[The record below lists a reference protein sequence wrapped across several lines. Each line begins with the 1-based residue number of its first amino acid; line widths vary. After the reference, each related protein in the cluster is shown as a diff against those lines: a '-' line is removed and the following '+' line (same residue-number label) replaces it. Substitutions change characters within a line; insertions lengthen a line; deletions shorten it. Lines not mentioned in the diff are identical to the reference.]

1 MSVVQPL
8 TSAKFITYAGKNA
21 LPYPWIPFSFG
32 NESAVQYLKIDNIPK
47 EILQQFREWIFQ
59 IWHKQHGKEEMNQ
72 QQAGFTGC
80 VNVSEL

>member
-47 EILQQFREWIFQ
+47 EILQQFRE
-59 IWHKQHGKEEMNQ
+59 
-72 QQAGFTGC
+72 
-80 VNVSEL
+80 